1 MKIAYCDCFSGIS
14 GDMFLA
20 ALLDAGMPLE
30 HLQAQLALLNLPDP
44 FEIGVSQIHKG
55 AIVASLLE
63 IKLGA
68 HKHTAQA
75 EGLEPTNLTDVG
87 AHTHDH
93 TEHEHSVQEHS
104 HDHEEHEHA
113 HSHHRPYSEIRQ
125 LIDSSR
131 LSPAVKTGSQAIF
144 RRLAEAEAQVHGVPV
159 DEVHF
164 HEVGAVD
171 SIIDTVGAAIGLDYL
186 GIERLYA
193 SALPLGSGQVNTQH
207 GLLPVPAP
215 ATLRLL
221 TAAHARIVPS
231 QAQVELVTPTGA
243 AILAA
248 LATFEQPAMTL
259 TGLGMGAGRR
269 ELPWPNVLRIMLGES
284 EAASLPLVV
293 IETNIDDISA
303 QALGH
308 VMGRLFSAGALDVY
322 FTPIYMKKNRP
333 ATMLSVIARKSDEAA
348 LARLILEE
356 TTTFGMRVQPIY
368 RYEAER
374 AFRSVQTQYGEVPLK
389 LKILDGKVVQAA
401 PEYEVCA
408 RLANEH
414 NVPLAK
420 VYAAAARAAE
430 DFATDEEDEH

>member
-30 HLQAQLALLNLPDP
+30 HLQAQLALLKLPEP
-44 FEIGVSQIHKG
+44 FEISVSQTHKG
-55 AIVASLLE
+55 ALVASLLE
-63 IKLGA
+63 IKLA
-68 HKHTAQA
+68 
-75 EGLEPTNLTDVG
+75 P
-87 AHTHDH
+87 HTHDH
-93 TEHEHSVQEHS
+93 DHIEHEHTVQEHTVQGHTVQEHTVHEHS
-104 HDHEEHEHA
+104 AHDH
-113 HSHHRPYSEIRQ
+113 HRHYSEIRA
-125 LIDSSR
+125 LIDASG
-131 LSPAVKTGSQAIF
+131 LSTAVKTGSQAIF
-144 RRLAEAEAQVHGVPV
+144 LRLAEAEAQVHGVPV

-171 SIIDTVGAAIGLDYL
+171 SIIDTVGAAIGLEYL
-186 GIERLYA
+186 GVERLYA
-193 SALPLGSGQVNTQH
+193 SALPLGSGQVTTQH

-221 TAAHARIVPS
+221 TAAHATVVPS

-248 LATFEQPAMTL
+248 LATFQQPAMTL

-269 ELPWPNVLRIMLGES
+269 ELPWPNVLRLILGES
-284 EAASLPLVV
+284 EVAALPLVV

-333 ATMLSVIARKSDEAA
+333 ATMLSVIARKSEEAA

-374 AFRSVQTQYGEVPLK
+374 AFRNVQTEYGEVPLK

-420 VYAAAARAAE
+420 VYAAAARA
-430 DFATDEEDEH
+430 TDEATADEYQ

>member
-30 HLQAQLALLNLPDP
+30 HLQAQLALLKLPEP
-44 FEIGVSQIHKG
+44 FEIGVAHTHKG

-63 IKLGA
+63 IKLTPHA
-68 HKHTAQA
+68 
-75 EGLEPTNLTDVG
+75 PTQPG
-87 AHTHDH
+87 HDH
-93 TEHEHSVQEHS
+93 EHEHT
-104 HDHEEHEHA
+104 
-113 HSHHRPYSEIRQ
+113 HHRPYSEIRE
-125 LIDSSR
+125 LIDNSG
-131 LSPAVKTGSQAIF
+131 LSPAVKTSSQAIF
-144 RRLAEAEAQVHGVPV
+144 RRLAEAEAAVHGVPV

-171 SIIDTVGAAIGLDYL
+171 SIIDTVGAAIGLEYL
-186 GIERLYA
+186 GIQRLYA

-221 TAAHARIVPS
+221 TAAHAKIVPS

-269 ELPWPNVLRIMLGES
+269 ELPWPNVLRVLLGES
-284 EAASLPLVV
+284 AADSTPSEDTRSVGYENPRSVGMVV

-308 VMGRLFSAGALDVY
+308 VMGRLFSASALDVY

-374 AFRSVQTQYGEVPLK
+374 AFRSVQTEYGEVPLK

-420 VYAAAARAAE
+420 VYAAATREAE
-430 DFATDEEDEH
+430 NFATDPGTVR

>member
-30 HLQAQLALLNLPDP
+30 HLQAQLALLKLPDP
-44 FEIGVSQIHKG
+44 FEIGVSPTHKG
-55 AIVASLLE
+55 ALVASLLE
-63 IKLGA
+63 IKLGEHA
-68 HKHTAQA
+68 H
-75 EGLEPTNLTDVG
+75 
-87 AHTHDH
+87 AH
-93 TEHEHSVQEHS
+93 E
-104 HDHEEHEHA
+104 HDHEHDHEGQTHTVQERTVQAHTVQSHA
-113 HSHHRPYSEIRQ
+113 HQRDYAEIRQ
-125 LIDSSR
+125 LIDASD
-131 LSPAVKTGSQAIF
+131 LSPAVKNASQAIF
-144 RRLAEAEAQVHGVPV
+144 LRLAEAEAQVHGMPV

-171 SIIDTVGAAIGLDYL
+171 SILDTVGAAIGLEYL
-186 GIERLYA
+186 AVERLYA

-207 GLLPVPAP
+207 GLLPVPVP

-221 TAAHARIVPS
+221 ATAHAPVVPS

-248 LATFEQPAMTL
+248 LATFQQPAMTL
-259 TGLGMGAGRR
+259 TGLGTGAGRSD
-269 ELPWPNVLRIMLGES
+269 LPWPNVLRLLLGES
-284 EAASLPLVV
+284 EAASLPSENPHSVGMVLM
-293 IETNIDDISA
+293 ETNIDDTSA
-303 QALGH
+303 QTLGH
-308 VMGRLFSAGALDVY
+308 AMGRLLSAGALDVF

-333 ATMLSVIARKSDEAA
+333 ATMLSVIARKSDEAT

-374 AFRSVQTQYGEVPLK
+374 AFRSVQTEYGEVPLK

-420 VYAAAARAAE
+420 VYAAATRE
-430 DFATDEEDEH
+430 VDKSTTDKP

>member
-30 HLQAQLALLNLPDP
+30 HLQAQLALLKLPDP
-44 FEIGVSQIHKG
+44 FEIGVSPTHKG
-55 AIVASLLE
+55 ALVASLLE
-63 IKLGA
+63 IKLGEHA
-68 HKHTAQA
+68 H
-75 EGLEPTNLTDVG
+75 
-87 AHTHDH
+87 AHEHDH
-93 TEHEHSVQEHS
+93 EHDHEGQTHTVQEHTVQA
-104 HDHEEHEHA
+104 HTVQAHA
-113 HSHHRPYSEIRQ
+113 HQRDYAEIRQ
-125 LIDSSR
+125 LIDASD
-131 LSPAVKTGSQAIF
+131 LSPAVKNASQAIF
-144 RRLAEAEAQVHGVPV
+144 LRLAEAEAQVHGMPV

-171 SIIDTVGAAIGLDYL
+171 SILDTVGAAIGLEYL
-186 GIERLYA
+186 GVERLYA

-207 GLLPVPAP
+207 GLLPVPVP

-221 TAAHARIVPS
+221 TTAHAPVVPS

-248 LATFEQPAMTL
+248 LATFQQPAMTL
-259 TGLGMGAGRR
+259 TGLGTGAGRSD
-269 ELPWPNVLRIMLGES
+269 LPWPNVLRLLLGES
-284 EAASLPLVV
+284 EAASLPTENPRSVGMVLM
-293 IETNIDDISA
+293 ETNIDDTSA
-303 QALGH
+303 QTLGH
-308 VMGRLFSAGALDVY
+308 AMGRLLSAGALDVF

-333 ATMLSVIARKSDEAA
+333 ATMLSVIARKSDEAT

-374 AFRSVQTQYGEVPLK
+374 AFRSVQTEYGEVPLK

-420 VYAAAARAAE
+420 VYAAATRE
-430 DFATDEEDEH
+430 VDKSTTDKP

>member
-1 MKIAYCDCFSGIS
+1 
-14 GDMFLA
+14 
-20 ALLDAGMPLE
+20 LE
-30 HLQAQLALLNLPDP
+30 
-44 FEIGVSQIHKG
+44 
-55 AIVASLLE
+55 
-63 IKLGA
+63 
-68 HKHTAQA
+68 
-75 EGLEPTNLTDVG
+75 
-87 AHTHDH
+87 
-93 TEHEHSVQEHS
+93 
-104 HDHEEHEHA
+104 
-113 HSHHRPYSEIRQ
+113 
-125 LIDSSR
+125 
-131 LSPAVKTGSQAIF
+131 
-144 RRLAEAEAQVHGVPV
+144 
-159 DEVHF
+159 
-164 HEVGAVD
+164 
-171 SIIDTVGAAIGLDYL
+171 YL
-186 GIERLYA
+186 GIQRLYA
-193 SALPLGSGQVNTQH
+193 SPLPLGSGTVNTQH

-221 TAAHARIVPS
+221 TAAHAQVVPS

-248 LATFEQPAMTL
+248 LATFQQPAMTL

-269 ELPWPNVLRIMLGES
+269 ELPWPNVLRILLGES
-284 EAASLPLVV
+284 EAASLPMVV

-374 AFRSVQTQYGEVPLK
+374 AFRTVQTEYGEVPLK

-408 RLANEH
+408 RLATEH

-420 VYAAAARAAE
+420 VYAAAVKEAG
-430 DFATDEEDEH
+430 DLTTDEHR